1 MRRCVRAVPAAWLV
15 KPTRCVVA
23 QAKLARFGITRQL
36 MRLRSNRDSLRAKY
50 NADPVLLPIA
60 NAAQCRHNHR
70 VAVNREL
77 AYWDAAENESPD
89 DDAAAAHLAASVD
102 VVRRIPGTVMLP
114 KETRTFKD
122 LAANKLVT
130 LEVAREMHRIW
141 FEAQTKYVVTLT
153 RYVCSC
159 GGGGWW
165 LVAAVAVAMVVTQS
179 RRHGE

>member
-1 MRRCVRAVPAAWLV
+1 
-15 KPTRCVVA
+15 
-23 QAKLARFGITRQL
+23 
-36 MRLRSNRDSLRAKY
+36 
-50 NADPVLLPIA
+50 
-60 NAAQCRHNHR
+60 
-70 VAVNREL
+70 
-77 AYWDAAENESPD
+77 
-89 DDAAAAHLAASVD
+89 
-102 VVRRIPGTVMLP
+102 MLP